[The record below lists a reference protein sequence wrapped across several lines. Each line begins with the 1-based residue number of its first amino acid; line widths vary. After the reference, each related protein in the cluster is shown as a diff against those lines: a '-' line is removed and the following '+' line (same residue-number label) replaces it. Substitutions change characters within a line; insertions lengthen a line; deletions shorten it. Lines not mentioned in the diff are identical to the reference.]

1 MSVPVSS
8 ARLTLVFSCIGH
20 AYAHLFVLLYATAVL
35 VIEREFNL
43 PYADLIWLSVPGFV
57 MFGLGAIPAGWL
69 ADRWSGAGMLAVY
82 FLGLGGASI
91 VTGLANSTWGLLVGL
106 TLIGTF
112 ASIYHPVGIALVVA
126 GAKSRGRALG
136 INGVFGNVGTALG
149 ALVAGLLA
157 DTYGWRAAF
166 LAPGGVALA
175 TGLVFAI
182 VVSRGAIAD
191 GRVDMTRHEEPS
203 SVDRRRG
210 IVFLALTTLCAGLV
224 FNATSVGLPKL
235 FSERLSDFAGEG
247 ALGVGA
253 LVSIVYLVSTLGQ
266 VVGGELADRFTL
278 KWVYLGGHLLQ
289 MPAILIAIV
298 SHNMVLVAA
307 AAVMATMN
315 LGAQPAENALVARLT
330 PLAWRARAF
339 GVKFVITLGVGA
351 LGAALVPV
359 LYQTFGSMNGLLWAL
374 LVFVGVAAAAT
385 LALPNL
391 RSAAASPSPA
401 E

>member
-191 GRVDMTRHEEPS
+191 GRVDITRHEEPS

-210 IVFLALTTLCAGLV
+210 IVFLAFTTLCAGLV

-307 AAVMATMN
+307 AAMMATMN

-339 GVKFVITLGVGA
+339 GVKFVIT
-351 LGAALVPV
+351 
-359 LYQTFGSMNGLLWAL
+359 
-374 LVFVGVAAAAT
+374 
-385 LALPNL
+385 
-391 RSAAASPSPA
+391 
-401 E
+401 